1 MSEDREAKLE
11 YLNTKPEGSPVS
23 VMEHTGEV
31 IIRLA
36 DNCAERPLDY
46 FEVASYIIKEERQSK
61 ENQELLKFGKP
72 KGPNFVEN
80 AKTNVRLQAQLFPK
94 QQLGEEEEEAGEAEG
109 GEDAEHQEEET
120 VNEGEIP
127 NVIGNM
133 QFMNEVG
140 VGLNETETILLQQ
153 AIQKLIRS
161 KPLATA
167 RFWGKVMGIQNDYYI
182 AEAEFNDGERPHAA
196 QEEEEKNEPEEGTE
210 NKEDKPRIV
219 PKEEDSGPNQYSYFV
234 CTQLG
239 GPWKLLPDITPA
251 QIQGSR
257 CIRQMFSGTEK
268 GPIAAPEGRF
278 QGGEYE
284 LLRCFISRV
293 THSCTLAPKGL
304 YNLEEEPEEGGR
316 VENVTPIAM
325 AEEPEYKPLEGLKS
339 FVHCVPAILDQG
351 RCEFYIFEEDQQDE
365 EGNEKEPV
373 VEHGPPILTPIT
385 EDKSKDEY
393 KCWSLREVNG
403 VSKRYWLRSNVWPGL
418 HIVSNENGSRMV
430 MMYFGTGM
438 KAQKPLE
445 WPPLPVKKPPP
456 PPPKEEEEKNENEE
470 EEKGEEGAEKT
481 NTEETTGEESAT
493 GTATNEESGTYDSN
507 YDSSA
512 Q

>member
-1 MSEDREAKLE
+1 MSEDRDAKLE

-23 VMEHTGEV
+23 VMEHTAE
-31 IIRLA
+31 IIVRLA
-36 DNCAERPLDY
+36 DNCADRPLDY
-46 FEVASYIIKEERQSK
+46 FEVASYIIKEERQTK
-61 ENQELLKFGKP
+61 ENLELLKFGRP
-72 KGPNFVEN
+72 MGPNFVEN
-80 AKTNVRLQAQLFPK
+80 ATKNVRLQSQLFPK
-94 QQLGEEEEEAGEAEG
+94 EKLGEEEEEAGDEQQA
-109 GEDAEHQEEET
+109 EDAEHQEEET

-127 NVIGNM
+127 DVIGNM

-167 RFWGKVMGIQNDYYI
+167 RFWGKVMGTECDYYI
-182 AEAEFNDGERPHAA
+182 AEAEYNEGERPHAS
-196 QEEEEKNEPEEGTE
+196 QEEEEKNEPEEGE
-210 NKEDKPRIV
+210 QKEDKPRIV

-257 CIRQMFSGTEK
+257 CIRQMFSGSEK

-293 THSCTLAPKGL
+293 THTCTLAPVGL
-304 YNLEEEPEEGGR
+304 YSLEEEPEEGAR
-316 VENVTPIAM
+316 VENVTPITM
-325 AEEPEYKPLEGLKS
+325 AEEPEYKPLNGLKS
-339 FVHCVPAILDQG
+339 FVHRVPCILDQG
-351 RCEFYIFEEDQQDE
+351 RCEYYIFEEDQQDE
-365 EGNEKEPV
+365 EGNEKEPY
-373 VEHGPPILTPIT
+373 VEHGPAILTPIT
-385 EDKSKDEY
+385 EDTSKDGF
-393 KCWSLREVNG
+393 KCWSLREVKG
-403 VSKRYWLRSNVWPGL
+403 VNKRLWLRSNVWPGL
-418 HIVSNENGSRMV
+418 HIVSNDNGSRMV
-430 MMYFGTGM
+430 MMYFGNGM
-438 KAQKPLE
+438 KAQRPLE

-470 EEKGEEGAEKT
+470 EEKGDESNEQK
-481 NTEETTGEESAT
+481 TEETNEESAT
-493 GTATNEESGTYDSN
+493 ATNDESGTYDSN